1 MEYHEFYDDDD
12 GPEQTD
18 IDCPLCG
25 HPLEVAPPYP
35 SPLYCLNCGVAWADG
50 AAVELDRTQLAAAPF
65 YGEV

>member
-1 MEYHEFYDDDD
+1 
-12 GPEQTD
+12 
-18 IDCPLCG
+18 LCG

-65 YGEV
+65 HGAV